1 MADTR
6 AAGNMNVPVD
16 TGLDAGGEVTGQCYP
31 RTIHNNIHLHW
42 AFLICLGSLFS
53 HGGCSLRHLDAAGL
67 MGVVTHR
74 IGHSTLWYDATSA
87 ANRSIGSTTGFTI
100 TEKAIKTLC

>member
-1 MADTR
+1 MFQLTLGR
-6 AAGNMNVPVD
+6 
-16 TGLDAGGEVTGQCYP
+16 GEVTGQCYP

-74 IGHSTLWYDATSA
+74 IGHSTLWYDATM
-87 ANRSIGSTTGFTI
+87 TGYIQLEDQRFNGF
-100 TEKAIKTLC
+100 EAIQICLVY